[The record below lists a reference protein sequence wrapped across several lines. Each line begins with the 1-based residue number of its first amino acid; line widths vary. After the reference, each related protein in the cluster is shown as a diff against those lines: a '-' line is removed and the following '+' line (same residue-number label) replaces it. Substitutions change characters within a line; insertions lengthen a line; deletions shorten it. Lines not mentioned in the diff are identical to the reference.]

1 MHASVRNYFITFN
14 EPIEGRVDYMYLDI
28 KGLVTIGVGNLID
41 VETGFADKV
50 LAEVKTLPFV
60 YKPGPLVQNAGQPAS
75 PADIE
80 AEWKKVKGEKV
91 GAKLGAT
98 AFSAITKLELKEEAI
113 IALALKKAD
122 VMEKELK
129 HHPAFRDFDIWPADA
144 QLGLLSMTW
153 ALGTTK
159 LKNGWPSFNAAC
171 KKQDF
176 DMAVNH
182 CEISAEGNP
191 VLALRNAENKT
202 LFNNAA
208 VVMASAGTNLAE
220 NIQQRR
226 TLCYPRTMMK
236 KIT

>member
-1 MHASVRNYFITFN
+1 MHGSVRNYFITFN
-14 EPIEGRVDYMYLDI
+14 VPIEGRVDYMYLDI

-41 VETGFADKV
+41 VENGSADKI
-50 LAEVKTLPFV
+50 LAEVKKLPFV
-60 YKPGPLVQNAGQPAS
+60 YQESETNAGKPAS

-80 AEWKKVKGEKV
+80 AEWKLVKGKQDW
-91 GAKLGAT
+91 KNRKDYLDQFAT
-98 AFSAITKLELKEEAI
+98 ITKLELKEEAI
-113 IALALKKAD
+113 IGLALKKAD

-182 CEISAEGNP
+182 CEISAVGNP
-191 VLALRNAENKT
+191 VLALRNAENMK

>member
-1 MHASVRNYFITFN
+1 
-14 EPIEGRVDYMYLDI
+14 
-28 KGLVTIGVGNLID
+28 
-41 VETGFADKV
+41 
-50 LAEVKTLPFV
+50 V
-60 YKPGPLVQNAGQPAS
+60 YNKRQLNAGKPAS

-80 AEWKKVKGEKV
+80 TEWKLVK
-91 GAKLGAT
+91 AKQEWKNLKDYLLKFAT
-98 AFSAITKLELKEEAI
+98 ITNLELKEEAI

-176 DMAVNH
+176 DVAVNH
-182 CEISAEGNP
+182 CEISAVGNP
-191 VLALRNAENKT
+191 VLALRNDENKK

-208 VVMASAGTNLAE
+208 AVRASDGKNLAE

-226 TLCYPRTMMK
+226 TLYYPRTLLK
-236 KIT
+236 KVT